1 MALEGPIRLAVF
13 EVDKVTGA
21 NGLRI
26 GTRGVGFSGSLAAPR
41 SVALRYVDGPPS
53 PLPNV

>member
-1 MALEGPIRLAVF
+1 MSF
-13 EVDKVTGA
+13 ETAA